1 MRKSSKALGSGKG
14 MGNEGHPSI
23 IEGLLSHEGEMILF
37 YRVFK
42 IEPGPD
48 KISYQKHC
56 CSRNISTQAVLEAVS
71 YSLLKVLIWGIPE
84 MNKIFY

>member
-1 MRKSSKALGSGKG
+1 MSKGWALGKG
-14 MGNEGHPSI
+14 WAMMSAPNKRK
-23 IEGLLSHEGEMILF
+23 GLSCERGMIFF

-48 KISYQKHC
+48 RISYQKH
-56 CSRNISTQAVLEAVS
+56 ISIHAVLEAVS

-84 MNKIFY
+84 MNEILY

>member
-1 MRKSSKALGSGKG
+1 
-14 MGNEGHPSI
+14 MGNEGQPPI
-23 IEGLLSHEGEMILF
+23 IKGLFSCEGEMILF

-42 IEPGPD
+42 REPGPD
-48 KISYQKHC
+48 KISYQKHF
-56 CSRNISTQAVLEAVS
+56 CSRNISTQAVLEEVS